1 MRRETVCI
9 SSSDRALGRAAGR
22 LVAERLGLRYVDE
35 DIIAAAAAKA
45 RIDPAML
52 ADVEERKP
60 LIRRLLEDSSA
71 AELAVGGFAP
81 PFVGESQPR
90 SDELR
95 TLIRDAIE
103 QTASEGRV
111 VIVAHA
117 ASFALAGREGLLRVF
132 LTASPETRARRL
144 ATAREPGQL
153 EASRELKA
161 ADAARADYL
170 RRFYGVRSELPTHY
184 DIVIN
189 LDVLSVEEAAALI
202 AQAAAG

>member
-1 MRRETVCI
+1 MPKQVVCI
-9 SSSDRALGRAAGR
+9 SSSDAFLGRAVGR
-22 LVAERLGLRYVDE
+22 LVAERLGRRYVDE

-45 RIDPAML
+45 RVDPALL

-81 PFVGESQPR
+81 PFAGAQPG

-95 TLIRDAIE
+95 ALIRDEIE
-103 QTASEGRV
+103 KTASEGPV

-132 LTASPETRARRL
+132 LTASRETRARRL
-144 ATAREPGQL
+144 ATARELGQA
-153 EASRELKA
+153 EASREIKA

-170 RRFYGVRSELPTHY
+170 KRFYGVRSELPTHY
-184 DIVIN
+184 DVVVN
-189 LDVLSVEEAAALI
+189 TDVLSVEEAAVLV
-202 AQAAAG
+202 AQAAG